1 MHCSQATLE
10 QGLRDSLYVD
20 YRKKGSYFECTTVQ
34 AVKDICAKNSH
45 CILDISIAS
54 LERLHRHQIYPIV
67 LLIKFKSTK
76 QIKEVK
82 DPRYPSDKVS
92 AKAAKEMYEQALK
105 LEAEYR
111 HFISG
116 KFIFAPLLQSH
127 YWQRLVNPG
136 IIWVFLTLATTFF
149 SKISSFK
156 TFHLKEKKNATTIK
170 IHTSRDA
177 MKNCIFS
184 GGLIAHLL

>member
-82 DPRYPSDKVS
+82 DSRYPSDKVS

-116 KFIFAPLLQSH
+116 KFYNL
-127 YWQRLVNPG
+127 
-136 IIWVFLTLATTFF
+136 
-149 SKISSFK
+149 
-156 TFHLKEKKNATTIK
+156 
-170 IHTSRDA
+170 SR
-177 MKNCIFS
+177 CS
-184 GGLIAHLL
+184 EYCW